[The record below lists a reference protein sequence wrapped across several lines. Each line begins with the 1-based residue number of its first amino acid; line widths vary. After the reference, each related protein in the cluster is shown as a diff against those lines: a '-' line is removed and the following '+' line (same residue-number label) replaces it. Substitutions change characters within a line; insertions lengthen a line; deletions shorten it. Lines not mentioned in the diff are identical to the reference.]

1 MYIYNEEDIRHAD
14 ETAVKQGVSM
24 TKLMDRAGKGIFD
37 QLQHYINKT
46 DHILILAGTGNNGGD
61 GIVLASYLAQAG
73 FSVELT
79 FPLGEVKSQTASH
92 HLEHYQ
98 RAQYTVTTFSKTIDY
113 KETVIVDA
121 LLGIGISFPLRENV
135 KEIVQWC
142 NNRKALKIAIDL
154 PTGLVANNGAMDGE
168 VFAADYTFALHG
180 VKPSAFLMPSSIY
193 YGEVKTV
200 DIGLPHTSSIE
211 TISHQTVQRGFS
223 KRPFD
228 AHKGSFG
235 TGLLIAGTD
244 EMPGSVT
251 LSSIGA
257 IRTGIGKL
265 LVGTTKY
272 TSSIVANHVP
282 EATFSFH
289 IKEMIAQKRIPNTVQ
304 TIAVGPGLDDEHE
317 VKQMVDTLWETDKTL
332 ILDAGALIPRDNWHR
347 KAPTILTPHPGEF
360 SRLTGVDTKTI
371 QANRIKLAQEFST
384 KHHVIL
390 ILKGTFTTIAFP
402 NGDIFINLTG
412 NDALAKGGSGDVL
425 TGMLIGM
432 IHNTKSV
439 EDAVRNA
446 VYIHGLC
453 ADEWKKNAAT
463 HTMVAS
469 DFQYLLPKVMYAFE

>member
-1 MYIYNEEDIRHAD
+1 MYVYQEEDIRHAD

-24 TKLMDRAGKGIFD
+24 TELMDRAGKGIFN
-37 QLQHYINKT
+37 QLQHYLNKT
-46 DHILILAGTGNNGGD
+46 DHILILAGPGNNGGD
-61 GIVLASYLAQAG
+61 GIVLAHYLAQAG

-79 FPLGEVKSQTASH
+79 FPLGDVKSSTANQ

-98 RAQYTVTTFSKTIDY
+98 RGQYTVTTFSNTNDY

-121 LLGIGISFPLRENV
+121 LLGIGTSLPLRQNV
-135 KEIVQWC
+135 KEIIQWC
-142 NNRKALKIAIDL
+142 NKSQALKIAIDL
-154 PTGLVANNGAMDGE
+154 PTGLVANHGEMDEE
-168 VFAADYTFALHG
+168 VFKADYTFALHG

-200 DIGLPHTSSIE
+200 DIGLPQTSSMQ
-211 TISHQTVQRGFS
+211 TISHQTVQNGFV
-223 KRPFD
+223 KRSFD

-265 LVGTTKY
+265 LVGTTKHA
-272 TSSIVANHVP
+272 SSIVANFVP
-282 EATFSFH
+282 EATFSFQ
-289 IKEMIAQKRIPNTVQ
+289 IKEMIAHQRIPDTVQ
-304 TIAVGPGLDDEHE
+304 TIAIGPGLDDEEE

-332 ILDAGALIPRDNWHR
+332 ILDAGALLPRDNWHR

-371 QANRIKLAQEFST
+371 QANRIELAKAFST
-384 KHHVIL
+384 KHHLIL

-402 NGDIFINLTG
+402 NGDVFINLTG

-432 IHNTKSV
+432 IHNTRSL

-453 ADEWKKNAAT
+453 ADEWKKDAAT
-463 HTMVAS
+463 HSMVAS
-469 DFQYLLPKVMYAFE
+469 DFQFLLPKVMRTFD